1 MEHDNL
7 LEKEILSLL
16 SPELPLSLLCF
27 DELPSTNTFLKE
39 LGRAGTPANTV
50 CLARCQSAGRG
61 RLGRR
66 FESRAGQ
73 GLYLSML
80 LRPRVSPEAM
90 LPATGLAAVA
100 AMAAVEKASGLICG
114 IKWTNDLV
122 CRQKKLCGILAELGF
137 SPEGML
143 DHVVIGVGINMNQR
157 QEDFPPELQPMAT
170 SLLMEEHPASLP
182 VLAASLIREL
192 FPLTGLL
199 ESGEYEAYL
208 ARYRSRCL
216 TLGKEVLLV
225 KNGES
230 RPARALDIDD
240 SFGLLVEY
248 PDGNCATVTMG
259 EASVRGLYGYMPQ

>member
-1 MEHDNL
+1 MERDNL

-114 IKWTNDLV
+114 INGPTIWSAGRKNSAAFWLSWAFLPKA
-122 CRQKKLCGILAELGF
+122 CWI
-137 SPEGML
+137 M
-143 DHVVIGVGINMNQR
+143 
-157 QEDFPPELQPMAT
+157 
-170 SLLMEEHPASLP
+170 SL
-182 VLAASLIREL
+182 
-192 FPLTGLL
+192 
-199 ESGEYEAYL
+199 
-208 ARYRSRCL
+208 
-216 TLGKEVLLV
+216 
-225 KNGES
+225 
-230 RPARALDIDD
+230 
-240 SFGLLVEY
+240 
-248 PDGNCATVTMG
+248 
-259 EASVRGLYGYMPQ
+259 